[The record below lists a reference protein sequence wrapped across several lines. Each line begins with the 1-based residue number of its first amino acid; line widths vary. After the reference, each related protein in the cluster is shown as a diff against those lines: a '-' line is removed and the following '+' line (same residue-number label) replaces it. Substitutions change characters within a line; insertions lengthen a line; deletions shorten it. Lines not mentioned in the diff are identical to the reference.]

1 MKPLI
6 IILCGPVAVGKSSIA
21 RRLRELL
28 PGSRVISTD
37 AFKRRA
43 YRRMMN
49 ELFRSLSDYRYIILD
64 GTFYRREWRER
75 VSEIV
80 GDRGLVLTIA
90 LKAPLKLCL
99 KRNAERGNPIP
110 EEAIHIIWR
119 EFEWPVDAAL
129 EIETDKL
136 DVEEAVKLIL
146 ERIRELNGA
155 HELRGG
161 AE

>member
-1 MKPLI
+1 VKPLI

-21 RRLRELL
+21 RRLMELL
-28 PGSRVISTD
+28 SGSRVISTD

-43 YRRMMN
+43 YRGMMN

-64 GTFYRREWRER
+64 GTFYRRGWRKR
-75 VSEIV
+75 VKKIV
-80 GDRGLVLTIA
+80 GDRGSVLTVV
-90 LKAPLKLCL
+90 LKAPLELCL
-99 KRNAERGNPIP
+99 RRNVERGKPIP
-110 EEAIHIIWR
+110 EEAIHIIWN
-119 EFEWPVDAAL
+119 EFEWPLDADL

-155 HELRGG
+155 HEARGD

>member
-21 RRLRELL
+21 RRMMELL

-49 ELFRSLSDYRYIILD
+49 ELFRSLGNYRYIILD
-64 GTFYRREWRER
+64 GTFYRKKWREKVR
-75 VSEIV
+75 EIV
-80 GDRGLVLTIA
+80 GDRGRILTIV
-90 LKAPLKLCL
+90 LKAPLELCL
-99 KRNAERGNPIP
+99 KRNVERGKPIP
-110 EEAIHIIWR
+110 EEAIHMIWN
-119 EFEWPVDAAL
+119 EFEWPLDADL
-129 EIETDKL
+129 ELETDKL

-146 ERIRELNGA
+146 GRIRELNGA
-155 HELRGG
+155 HEFRGG

>member
-6 IILCGPVAVGKSSIA
+6 IILCGPVAAGKSSIA
-21 RRLRELL
+21 RRLMELL

-49 ELFRSLSDYRYIILD
+49 ELFRSLGAYRYIILD
-64 GTFYRREWRER
+64 GTFYRRRWRIR
-75 VSEIV
+75 VREIV
-80 GDRGLVLTIA
+80 GDRGRILTVV
-90 LKAPLKLCL
+90 LKAPLELCL
-99 KRNAERGNPIP
+99 RRNVERGKPIP
-110 EEAIHIIWR
+110 EEAIHIIWN
-119 EFEWPVDAAL
+119 EFEWPQDADL

-146 ERIRELNGA
+146 ERVRELNGA
-155 HELRGG
+155 HEPRGG